1 MSNNLPKQSGE
12 PASQNK
18 DVGMKH
24 GPQRDEQEIKRGVDV
39 RGGDNG
45 DLSDEDL
52 DENEIQQAGGN
63 NNGGV
68 VPGAFGRDSDADGH
82 KSLNEGM

>member
-1 MSNNLPKQSGE
+1 MSHNLPKQSGR

-18 DVGMKH
+18 DVGLKNA
-24 GPQRDEQEIKRGVDV
+24 PPAEENKIKRGVDV

-45 DLSDEDL
+45 KLSDEDL

-63 NNGGV
+63 NKGGI
-68 VPGAFGRDSDADGH
+68 VPGAFGRDSDANGH
-82 KSLNEGM
+82 ESLSEGM